1 MQDIYLD
8 HPTDEALERF
18 LLHHANEEELEV
30 VETHILAC
38 ESCVTRLEDLEFL
51 ITTTKLAL
59 QEVRSEQLAKQAAQ
73 AAKQQTSWKSWIT
86 GPRLSWAGGLAVFAL
101 GVAIV
106 PQLTKQHTTDIAL
119 SAYRGLDI
127 STVPEGRPLHVSLN
141 ANDLGS
147 GPVTVELVDN
157 RGSRLWQGSS
167 DIQNDKVDISVPR
180 ISQVGPHFIR
190 LYSPKPGNAEGDLLR
205 EFAFQVK

>member
-1 MQDIYLD
+1 MQDTYLD
-8 HPTDEALERF
+8 HPNDEALERF

-51 ITTTKLAL
+51 IATTKLAL
-59 QEVRSEQLAKQAAQ
+59 QEVRNEQLAKQI
-73 AAKQQTSWKSWIT
+73 AKQQQTSSWKSWFT
-86 GPRLSWAGGLAVFAL
+86 VPRLSWAGGLAVFAL
-101 GVAIV
+101 GVALV
-106 PQLTKQHTTDIAL
+106 PQLTQQHPADVAL
-119 SAYRGLDI
+119 SAYRGLDV

-147 GPVTVELVDN
+147 GPVTVELVD
-157 RGSRLWQGSS
+157 GQGLRLWQGST
-167 DIQNDKVDISVPR
+167 DIQNNKVDISIPQIR
-180 ISQVGPHFIR
+180 QIGTHFIR
-190 LYSPKPGNAEGDLLR
+190 LYSPKPGNGEGELLR

>member
-1 MQDIYLD
+1 MQDIYIH

-51 ITTTKLAL
+51 IATTKLAL
-59 QEVRSEQLAKQAAQ
+59 QEVRSEQLAKQAA
-73 AAKQQTSWKSWIT
+73 KQQYSWKNWIT
-86 GPRLSWAGGLAVFAL
+86 VPRLSWAGGLAVFAL
-101 GVAIV
+101 GVALV
-106 PQLTKQHTTDIAL
+106 PQLTQQHPTDVAL

-127 STVPEGRPLHVSLN
+127 STVPEGRPLHMSLN
-141 ANDLGS
+141 ANDLGN
-147 GPVTVELVDN
+147 GPVTVELVDS
-157 RGSRLWQGSS
+157 RGLRLWQGSS
-167 DIQNDKVDISVPR
+167 NIQNDKVDIAVPR
-180 ISQVGPHFIR
+180 ISQMGTHFIR
-190 LYSPKPGNAEGDLLR
+190 LYSPKPGNGEGDLLR

>member
-18 LLHHANEEELEV
+18 LLNHANEEELEI

-51 ITTTKLAL
+51 ITATKLAL
-59 QEVRSEQLAKQAAQ
+59 QEVRSEQLANQ
-73 AAKQQTSWKSWIT
+73 AAKQKTSWKSWIT
-86 GPRLSWAGGLAVFAL
+86 VPRLSWAGGLAVVAL

-106 PQLTKQHTTDIAL
+106 PQLAQRHTTDIAL

-147 GPVTVELVDN
+147 GPVTVQLVDS
-157 RGSRLWQGSS
+157 RGLRLWQGSS
-167 DIQNDKVDISVPR
+167 DIQNEKVDISVPR
-180 ISQVGPHFIR
+180 ISQVGTHFIR
-190 LYSPKPGNAEGDLLR
+190 LYSPKSGNAEGDLLR

>member
-8 HPTDEALERF
+8 HPNDEALERF

-59 QEVRSEQLAKQAAQ
+59 QEVRSEQLAKQAS
-73 AAKQQTSWKSWIT
+73 KQQQASWKNWIT
-86 GPRLSWAGGLAVFAL
+86 IPRLSWAGGFAVFAL
-101 GVAIV
+101 GVALV
-106 PQLTKQHTTDIAL
+106 PQLAQRHTADVTL

-127 STVPEGRPLHVSLN
+127 STVPEGRPLHVSLY
-141 ANDLGS
+141 ANDLAS
-147 GPVTVELVDN
+147 GPVTVELVDS
-157 RGSRLWQGSS
+157 RGLRVWQGSS
-167 DIQNDKVDISVPR
+167 DIQNDKVSISVPR
-180 ISQVGPHFIR
+180 ISQAGAHFIR
-190 LYSPKPGNAEGDLLR
+190 LYSPKPGNPEGDLLR